1 MGFVVYCHV
10 SVVKGESGKILMAG
24 TWCIYGFM
32 RGNKNWSSFS
42 FFFLFSFYGKQDG
55 GEAKILFSAWECF
68 MQRPEAFSFLFFP
81 FMMLLYWLVYQH
93 YHLGNVGKWSP
104 W

>member
-24 TWCIYGFM
+24 AWCIYGFM
-32 RGNKNWSSFS
+32 GGKRRLVFLFI

-68 MQRPEAFSFLFFP
+68 MQRPEAFSFLFSFHDVVI
-81 FMMLLYWLVYQH
+81 LVGVSALS
-93 YHLGNVGKWSP
+93 LGKCG
-104 W
+104 